1 MDTIEIERVHAK
13 LADHQLKA
21 TAQRVLIYNTILSCE
36 NHPSVEQIYN
46 LINPGHPSISLATVY
61 NTLETFAQQGLINK
75 VLTKRGQMRYDPILE
90 SHGHIYCANTQ
101 EIVDY
106 FDEELNELITSFF
119 KKKKFTNLKI
129 KNISL
134 NINGDK
140 IDPEKE
146 VTIK

>member
-1 MDTIEIERVHAK
+1 MNTTEIEHVHSK
-13 LADHQLKA
+13 LAQHQLKA
-21 TAQRVLIYNTILSCE
+21 TAQRVLIYQTIIGCK
-36 NHPSVEQIYN
+36 NHPSVEQIYS
-46 LINPGHPSISLATVY
+46 LINPSHPSISLATVY

-75 VLTKRGQMRYDPILE
+75 LSTKEGQMRYDPILD
-90 SHGHIYCANTQ
+90 SHGHIYCTNTQ